1 MVVAGTLYI
10 VPTPIGNLGDI
21 SARALEVLGAVDAIA
36 AEDTRTTARLL
47 QHFGLHKP
55 LIALHDHNEKQRGA
69 LLVERLQRGESLA
82 LVSEAGTPL
91 ISDPGYSLVAQCHQ
105 AGCRVLPLPGPCAAV
120 AALSAAGL
128 PTDRF
133 VFEGFL
139 PARSSARR
147 SQLQGLLRETRTLVF
162 YESPRRVMECL
173 ADLQAVFGRERPAAL
188 AKELTKIHEAVIS
201 GTLATLE
208 QWLQDDSQ
216 RQQGE
221 FVLMVAGAPALDEA
235 ASSEAEGQRL
245 LALLID
251 ELPLKKAAAV
261 AASFTG
267 AGRNALY
274 QYGLS
279 LRQGE

>member
-21 SARALEVLGAVDAIA
+21 TERAIAVLAAVDAIA

-47 QHFGLHKP
+47 QHLGLHKP

-69 LLVERLQRGESLA
+69 VLVERLQAGQSLA

-91 ISDPGYSLVAQCHQ
+91 ISDPGYALVAQCHA
-105 AGCRVLPLPGPCAAV
+105 AGCRVLPLPGACAAI

-128 PTDRF
+128 ATDRF

-139 PARSSARR
+139 PARGAARR
-147 SQLQGLLRETRTLVF
+147 SHLEGLVDETRTLIF
-162 YESPRRVMECL
+162 YESPRRVMESL
-173 ADLQAVFGRERPAAL
+173 ADLQAVFGGERPAAL

-201 GTLATLE
+201 ATIDGLI
-208 QWLQDDSQ
+208 QWLMDEPH

-221 FVLMVAGAPALDEA
+221 FVLLVGGAPSLDDDARCQRDGE
-235 ASSEAEGQRL
+235 RL
-245 LALLID
+245 LALLVE
-251 ELPLKKAAAV
+251 ELPLKKAAAI
-261 AASFTG
+261 AAAYTG
-267 AGRNALY
+267 AGRNQLY
-274 QYGLS
+274 QFGLT
-279 LRQGE
+279 LKG